1 LVSIAYLLTWFS
13 ICLAYTRFRRALIL
27 QNIDRDTLPFK
38 SPFQPYLAWGG
49 VVFFGMVLIF
59 NGFAVFTHGNWNT
72 RNFISAYIG
81 IPYVFMLRLRLR
93 VGNQTNPFTRIFIT
107 FYLGWKLVN
116 KTKIV
121 PIQDI
126 DLWTGRVDVIDQEVT
141 GERGILQKVASK
153 LF

>member
-1 LVSIAYLLTWFS
+1 MTVSSGGANVFEWFSSLVSIAYLLTWFS
-13 ICLAYTRFRRALIL
+13 ICFAYTRFRRALIL
-27 QNIDRDTLPFK
+27 QNVDRETLPFE

-81 IPYVFMLRLRLR
+81 IPIF
-93 VGNQTNPFTRIFIT
+93 FTL
-107 FYLGWKLVN
+107 YLGWKLVN

-121 PIQDI
+121 RIQDI
-126 DLWTGRVDVIDQEVT
+126 DLWTGRVDVINQDLT
-141 GERGILQKVASK
+141 KERTILQKVASK